1 MVNQRLHPSLLGS
14 LNPEVQR
21 PAYERAAHGVGV
33 VPLGVGAFHRAHQA
47 LYLDDVLARS
57 GGHWRVLGISCRGTK
72 VRDQLRPQ
80 DCLYTVFE
88 RSGAATQMRLVGSI
102 ADLWVAGEDPRAV
115 IGAIARDSTHLIS
128 LTVTEKGDCRSPSGD
143 GLDLQHPDIVH
154 DLASPA
160 HARGALGLLAEGLR
174 ERWQRGIGPATIIS
188 CDNLPHNGVL
198 LRRLLVEYASQ
209 RDPGLAEWIGREVA
223 FPSSMVDRIVPATTD
238 ADVAAASVTMG
249 LTDQAMVITEPFSQ
263 WIIEDRFA
271 AARPDLAVAGVRLVG
286 DVRPYENAKLR
297 LLNGSHSALAYLGA
311 ISDLNFVHEA
321 VAEPAVLAFVRH
333 LMSCELAP
341 TLAPTPGLDLAAY
354 QSALLARFANPALQH
369 RLQQIAMDGSQKL
382 PQRLV
387 QPARE
392 RIECGKPFDALALA
406 IAAWMRYTLG
416 RTERGVA
423 YAIDDPLAGSLRNI
437 ANGGTG
443 SAAEL
448 TAGFLGM
455 EEIFGTDLRR
465 HAQFVAAV
473 SRQLE
478 QLLAHGA
485 RAAMSR
491 LCLERSA

>member
-14 LNPEVQR
+14 LNPEVRR

-33 VPLGVGAFHRAHQA
+33 VHLGVGAFHRAHQA

-57 GGHWRVLGISCRGTK
+57 GGDWRILGISCRGTR

-115 IGAIARDSTHLIS
+115 IDAIARDSTHLIS
-128 LTVTEKGDCRSPSGD
+128 LTVTEKGYCRSPSGN

-154 DLASPA
+154 DLASPT
-160 HARGALGLLAEGLR
+160 HARSALGLLAEGLR
-174 ERWQRGIGPATIIS
+174 ERWQRGIGPVTLIS
-188 CDNLPHNGVL
+188 CDNLPHNGAL
-198 LRRLLVEYASQ
+198 LRRLLVEFAGH
-209 RDPGLAEWIGREVA
+209 RDPGLGEWIGREVA

-238 ADVAAASVTMG
+238 VDIAAASATLG
-249 LTDQAMVITEPFSQ
+249 LTDKAMVITEPFSQ

-271 AARPDLAVAGVRLVG
+271 GARPDLAVAGVRLVG

-311 ISDLNFVHEA
+311 ISDLNYVHEA
-321 VAEPAVLAFVRH
+321 VAEPDVLGFVRH

-354 QSALLARFANPALQH
+354 QSALLARFGNPALRH

-392 RIECGKPFDALALA
+392 RIESGKTFDALALA
-406 IAAWMRYTLG
+406 IAAWMRYTMG

-423 YAIDDPLAGSLRNI
+423 YAIDDPLSGRLRKIGSS
-437 ANGGTG
+437 GTG
-443 SAAEL
+443 SAVEL
-448 TAGFLGM
+448 TDGFLGV
-455 EEIFGTDLRR
+455 EEIFGTDLPR
-465 HAQFVAAV
+465 HAPFVAAV
-473 SRQLE
+473 GRELE

-485 RAAMSR
+485 RAAMRR
-491 LCLERSA
+491 LCLTFRV

>member
-14 LNPEVQR
+14 LNPEVRR
-21 PAYERAAHGVGV
+21 PAYERTAHGIGV
-33 VPLGVGAFHRAHQA
+33 VHLGVGAFHRAHQA

-57 GGHWRVLGISCRGTK
+57 GGDWRILGISCRGTK
-72 VRDQLRPQ
+72 VRDQLWPQ

-102 ADLWVAGEDPRAV
+102 ADLWVAGENPQAV
-115 IGAIARDSTHLIS
+115 IDAIARDSTHLIS
-128 LTVTEKGDCRSPSGD
+128 LTVTEKGYCRSPCGD

-160 HARGALGLLAEGLR
+160 RARTALGLLVEGLR
-174 ERWQRGIGPATIIS
+174 ERWRRGIGPATLIS
-188 CDNLPHNGVL
+188 CDNLPHNGAL
-198 LRRLLVEYASQ
+198 LHRLLVEFARH
-209 RDPGLAEWIGREVA
+209 RDPALADWIGREVA
-223 FPSSMVDRIVPATTD
+223 CPSSMVDRIVPATTD
-238 ADVAAASVTMG
+238 ADIAAASAIMG

-271 AARPDLAVAGVRLVG
+271 GARPDLAAAGARLVG

-321 VAEPAVLAFVRH
+321 VAEPAVLAFVSH

-392 RIECGKPFDALALA
+392 RIESGKTFDALALA

-423 YAIDDPLAGSLRNI
+423 YAIDDPLAERLRNI
-437 ANGGTG
+437 ADGATG
-443 SAAEL
+443 SATEL
-448 TAGFLGM
+448 TAGFLGL
-455 EEIFGTDLRR
+455 EEIFGTDLR
-465 HAQFVAAV
+465 HYAPFVAAV

-478 QLLAHGA
+478 QLLEHGA
-485 RAAMSR
+485 RAAMGR
-491 LCLERSA
+491 LCLARSA

>member
-14 LNPEVQR
+14 LNPEVRR
-21 PAYERAAHGVGV
+21 PAYERTAHGVGV
-33 VPLGVGAFHRAHQA
+33 VHLGVGAFHRAHQA

-57 GGHWRVLGISCRGTK
+57 GGDWRILGISCRATK

-102 ADLWVAGEDPRAV
+102 ADLWVAGENPQAV
-115 IGAIARDSTHLIS
+115 IDAIARDSTHLIS
-128 LTVTEKGDCRSPSGD
+128 LTITEKGYCRSPSGD

-160 HARGALGLLAEGLR
+160 HARSALGLLAEGLR
-174 ERWQRGIGPATIIS
+174 ARWQRGIGPATVIS
-188 CDNLPHNGVL
+188 CDNLPHNGAL
-198 LRRLLVEYASQ
+198 LHRLTAEFASH
-209 RDPGLAEWIGREVA
+209 RDAGLAEWVGTEVA

-238 ADVAAASVTMG
+238 ADIAAASATMG
-249 LTDQAMVITEPFSQ
+249 LTDQALVTTEPFSQ

-271 AARPDLAVAGVRLVG
+271 GARPDLAAAGARLVG
-286 DVRPYENAKLR
+286 DVRPYEDAKLR
-297 LLNGSHSALAYLGA
+297 LLNGSHSALAYLGT

-321 VAEPAVLAFVRH
+321 VAEPDVLAFLRH
-333 LMSCELAP
+333 LMACELAP

-354 QSALLARFANPALQH
+354 QSALVARFANPALQH

-392 RIECGKPFDALALA
+392 RIASGQTFDALALA

-416 RTERGVA
+416 RTEGGVA
-423 YAIDDPLAGSLRNI
+423 YAIDDPLAGRLRNI
-437 ANGGTG
+437 ADGATG

-448 TAGFLGM
+448 TAGFLGL
-455 EEIFGTDLRR
+455 EEIFGTDLRH
-465 HAQFVAAV
+465 HAPFVAAV

-485 RAAMSR
+485 RAAMR
-491 LCLERSA
+491 LLPLERSA

>member
-14 LNPEVQR
+14 LNPQVRR
-21 PAYERAAHGVGV
+21 PAYERAARGVGV
-33 VPLGVGAFHRAHQA
+33 VHLGVGAFHRAHQA

-57 GGHWRVLGISCRGTK
+57 GGDWRILGISCRGTK

-88 RSGAATQMRLVGSI
+88 RSEVATQMRLVGSI
-102 ADLWVAGEDPRAV
+102 ADLWVAGEDPQAV
-115 IGAIARDSTHLIS
+115 IDAIARDSTHVIS
-128 LTVTEKGDCRSPSGD
+128 LTVTEKGYCRSRSGA

-154 DLASPA
+154 DLANPA
-160 HARGALGLLAEGLR
+160 HARSALGLLAEGLR
-174 ERWQRGIGPATIIS
+174 ARWQRGIGPATVIS
-188 CDNLPHNGVL
+188 CDNLPHNGALLHRVL
-198 LRRLLVEYASQ
+198 TEFAML
-209 RDPGLAEWIGREVA
+209 RDPGSAEWIGTAVA
-223 FPSSMVDRIVPATTD
+223 FPSSMVDRIVPATTA
-238 ADVAAASVTMG
+238 ADIAAASAAMG

-271 AARPDLAVAGVRLVG
+271 GARPDFEAAGAQLVG
-286 DVRPYENAKLR
+286 DVRPYESAKLR

-311 ISDLNFVHEA
+311 VSDLNFVHEA
-321 VAEPAVLAFVRH
+321 VADPNVLAFVRH

-392 RIECGKPFDALALA
+392 RIESGRTFDALALA

-448 TAGFLGM
+448 TAGFLGL
-455 EEIFGTDLRR
+455 EGIFGTDLRQ
-465 HAQFVAAV
+465 HAPFVAAV

-478 QLLAHGA
+478 QLLTHGA
-485 RAAMSR
+485 RAAMRR
-491 LCLERSA
+491 LCSERSG